1 MSKQA
6 TETLIEKVKEL
17 AGEQVQIAAEE
28 VLLDSQFMADLGY
41 DSLDMVEFVM
51 TIEDE
56 FEISVPDEV
65 NDTITTVG
73 GAVEAIQKLIL

>member
-1 MSKQA
+1 MSKLA

-17 AGEQVQIAAEE
+17 AGEQVQIAAKE
-28 VLLDSQFMADLGY
+28 VLLDSQFLADLGY

-56 FEISVPDEV
+56 FDISVPDEV

-73 GAVEAIQKLIL
+73 GAIEAIQKLML